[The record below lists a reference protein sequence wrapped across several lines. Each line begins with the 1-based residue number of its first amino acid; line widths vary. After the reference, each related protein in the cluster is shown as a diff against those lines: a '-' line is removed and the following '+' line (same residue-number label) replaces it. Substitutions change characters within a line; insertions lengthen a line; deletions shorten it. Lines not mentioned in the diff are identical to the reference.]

1 MTNADLFRNATDEQ
15 LAILLTNVALEAIK
29 CCCNFEGVPREAID
43 AFHLD
48 WLICVMAITKKG

>member
-15 LAILLTNVALEAIK
+15 LAILLTNVALDAIK
-29 CCCNFEGVPREAID
+29 CHGYIESNTRETID

-48 WLICVMAITKKG
+48 WLKEEAGET